1 MDLSVFEQDETCD
14 VIIVDPTTGENTD
27 VVVTVFSV
35 DSKQYRKTAALIAKG
50 DVKVEDGVY
59 MLASLTKS
67 WKNVEFKDKELKLT
81 VDNAMKL
88 YTSCP
93 FIYVQLE
100 KVIFDRVKFM
110 KALPKAQQL
119 MLKMSFGCQDMTKAQ
134 KQAGAPY

>member
-110 KALPKAQQL
+110 KALPKA
-119 MLKMSFGCQDMTKAQ
+119 
-134 KQAGAPY
+134 